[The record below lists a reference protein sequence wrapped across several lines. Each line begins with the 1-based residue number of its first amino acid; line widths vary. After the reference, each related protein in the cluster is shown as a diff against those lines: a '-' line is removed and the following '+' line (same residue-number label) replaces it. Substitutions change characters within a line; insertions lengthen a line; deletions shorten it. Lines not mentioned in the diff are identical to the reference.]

1 MKPPKIISRY
11 IYIFYLMRGIIPED
25 IIAID
30 VDKID
35 FSDEE
40 AVKRLVLQH
49 FSTIE
54 QLAQVIQELRTEN
67 QQLKDEINRL
77 KGEKGR
83 PRILPNISDYQ
94 SKTPNEKSKK
104 RHKDIKKSKIKI
116 DRTEYVEIDRSLL
129 PPDARHNGY
138 RRVIRQNIKFKT
150 DNVEYWLERY
160 YSPSLKKTYEAELPE
175 SLQNTEFGSD
185 LKAFIVYLYYA
196 GRVTENKIHMILKE
210 SGIIISE
217 GEISNILTKEKSDV
231 YAVEKQAIFE
241 TGVKQAD
248 YLNIDET
255 GARHKGNNHYLHAIC
270 NKLFSAFFIRRDKGR
285 GTIRGILGLSDTG
298 RTEKPII
305 TDDAGQYIDVS
316 SHHALC
322 WIHEIRYYNKMNP
335 FLNHHKSVLD
345 MFLTEIWK
353 FYELLAQYKE
363 TPTERMK
370 LYLQEKFDLIF
381 SMVTGYETL
390 DKRIAMTKK
399 KKEELLLVLDYPNVP
414 LHNNLA
420 EIAVREGV
428 IKRKISYGTR
438 SDPGRFAW
446 ENMLSI
452 MDTCRKLG
460 VSFYGYI
467 LDIFSN
473 CYSTPRLSDLILMAS
488 KIN

>member
-1 MKPPKIISRY
+1 
-11 IYIFYLMRGIIPED
+11 MRGIIPED

-30 VDKID
+30 VEID
-35 FSDEE
+35 FSDKE
-40 AVKRLVLQH
+40 AVKKLVLQL

-160 YSPSLKKTYEAELPE
+160 YSPSLKKTYEAELSG

-241 TGVKQAD
+241 SGVKQAD

-255 GARHKGNNHYLHAIC
+255 GARHQGNNHYLHAIC
-270 NKLFSAFFIRRDKGR
+270 NRLFSVFFIRRDKGR
-285 GTIRGILGLSDTG
+285 DTIRNILGLNNKEQTD
-298 RTEKPII
+298 KPII
-305 TDDAGQYIDVS
+305 TDDAGQYIDIS

-322 WIHEIRYYNKMNP
+322 WIHEIRYYNKMSP
-335 FLNHHKSVLD
+335 FLNHHKTVLNV
-345 MFLTEIWK
+345 FLTEIWK
-353 FYELLAQYKE
+353 FYELLTRYKE
-363 TPTERMK
+363 NPTENMK
-370 LYLQEKFDLIF
+370 MYLPERFDSIF
-381 SMVTGYETL
+381 STVTGYETL

-399 KKEELLLVLDYPNVP
+399 KKEELLLVLDYPRVP

-438 SDPGRFAW
+438 SERGKTAW

-452 MDTCRKLG
+452 MDTCRKLR
-460 VSFYGYI
+460 VSFYKYT
-467 LDIFSN
+467 LDIISN
-473 CYSTPRLSDLILMAS
+473 SYSMPRLSDLIQAADES
-488 KIN
+488 TEY